1 MKSPLHH
8 PRCHLLLFSIAAAL
22 VVQGC
27 VKQQST
33 PATAQVDPALTPAP
47 AVVEAGPSTVIVV
60 ADDYVYYPQ
69 YEVYYSAH
77 RRQYGYREGTGWSWR
92 PGPPNVSATVLFASP
107 SVPMNFH
114 DSPER
119 HHGDVIRSYPRNW
132 KQPNPGR
139 GDKDDHRDDR
149 QDGARKH

>member
-1 MKSPLHH
+1 MKSPLRH
-8 PRCHLLLFSIAAAL
+8 PCIPLPLFFLAAAL

-27 VKQQST
+27 VKQESSQT
-33 PATAQVDPALTPAP
+33 TAQVDPAVTSAP
-47 AVVEAGPSTVIVV
+47 VVMEAAPSMVV
-60 ADDYVYYPQ
+60 LVSDDYVYYPQ

-77 RRQYGYREGTGWSWR
+77 RRQYGYRDGTGWSWR

-107 SVPMNFH
+107 SVPMDFH

-119 HHGDVIRSYPRNW
+119 HHGDVIRSYPRSW
-132 KQPNPGR
+132 KQPNQGR
-139 GDKDDHRDDR
+139 GDKADHRDDR